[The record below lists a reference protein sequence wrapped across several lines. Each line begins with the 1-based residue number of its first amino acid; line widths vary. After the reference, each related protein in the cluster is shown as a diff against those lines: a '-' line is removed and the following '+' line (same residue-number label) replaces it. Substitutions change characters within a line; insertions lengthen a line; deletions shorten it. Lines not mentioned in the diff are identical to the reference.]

1 MRSAL
6 LFLASG
12 SFLFAEISGV
22 VTNETT
28 GKPQPGVS
36 INLVHPGENG
46 MQTLATVKT
55 DAEGKFSIDQPL
67 PPPPALLQASYQ
79 DVQYNLVVPPGRP
92 STGIALSVYNATSQ
106 KAQATLLYQHL
117 MVLEPL
123 GDGLRVNETFLVKND
138 GKTTFLDPAKGSVQV
153 FLPKEAQGV
162 KATIEAPG
170 GMPIT
175 RAPEKT
181 AQTDIFKVGYP
192 VKPGETAYEIAYVLP
207 PSKTFEGKVMDKVP
221 MLLVTPESVRLT
233 GDGVKEAGVKELGQ
247 NGMRARVYEVSA
259 TGGESYNVS
268 IDGIGTLQTADGSQQ
283 PGEDNGEPKT
293 LPGNARLYQRL
304 PWVLGLT
311 FSILALGGTLLFRRS
326 PA

>member
-1 MRSAL
+1 
-6 LFLASG
+6 
-12 SFLFAEISGV
+12 
-22 VTNETT
+22 
-28 GKPQPGVS
+28 
-36 INLVHPGENG
+36 
-46 MQTLATVKT
+46 
-55 DAEGKFSIDQPL
+55 
-67 PPPPALLQASYQ
+67 
-79 DVQYNLVVPPGRP
+79 
-92 STGIALSVYNATSQ
+92 
-106 KAQATLLYQHL
+106 
-117 MVLEPL
+117 
-123 GDGLRVNETFLVKND
+123 
-138 GKTTFLDPAKGSVQV
+138 
-153 FLPKEAQGV
+153 
-162 KATIEAPG
+162 
-170 GMPIT
+170 
-175 RAPEKT
+175 
-181 AQTDIFKVGYP
+181 
-192 VKPGETAYEIAYVLP
+192 
-207 PSKTFEGKVMDKVP
+207 